1 MNNTAKPNGHCV
13 KQPENAKLDEIAAR
27 KANKHLRLIQAPAD
41 CNAQSS
47 KSTPRRPKNEDVRSR
62 EYLTEDE
69 VKKLREAAKRTGRN
83 GQRDQLIILM
93 MYRHGLRVSE
103 LIDLQWDQVSFT
115 DGAIHIRR
123 IKNGKDSVHA
133 LEGDEMRVL
142 RKLKRDAVSAKWIF
156 TSERKGTLSAR
167 AIQTM
172 IKRAGEVAGLDMPV
186 HPHMLRHAAG
196 YNLAKA
202 GATTRD
208 IQGFLGHANIQNTVI
223 YTQLAPNRFK
233 SFGELLGD

>member
-1 MNNTAKPNGHCV
+1 MNNAPRANEHCV
-13 KQPENAKLDEIAAR
+13 KQPENAKLGRKEAC
-27 KANKHLRLIQAPAD
+27 KANNHLRLIQAPAD
-41 CNAQSS
+41 CNTQSS
-47 KSTPRRPKNEDVRSR
+47 KNTPRRPKNEDVRSR

-69 VKKLREAAKRTGRN
+69 VKKLREAAKVSGRN
-83 GQRDQLIILM
+83 GHRDALIILM

-103 LIDLQWDQVSFT
+103 LTNLQWDQISFT
-115 DGAIHIRR
+115 DGAIHIKRL
-123 IKNGKDSVHA
+123 KNGKHSVHA
-133 LEGDEMRVL
+133 LEGDEIRSL
-142 RKLKRDAVSAKWIF
+142 RKIKRSATSAKWVF

-172 IKRAGEVAGLDMPV
+172 IKRAGEVAGLEMPV

-233 SFGELLGD
+233 SFGGLLGG

>member
-1 MNNTAKPNGHCV
+1 MNNAPKANEHCV
-13 KQPENAKLDEIAAR
+13 KQPENAKLGRKEAC
-27 KANKHLRLIQAPAD
+27 KANNHLRLVESPAD
-41 CNAQSS
+41 CNAQSLN
-47 KSTPRRPKNEDVRSR
+47 STPRRPKNKDVRSR

-69 VKKLREAAKRTGRN
+69 VKRLREAAKRTGRN

-133 LEGDEMRVL
+133 LEGDEIRAL
-142 RKLKRDAVSAKWIF
+142 RKIKRDGCSAKWVF

-172 IKRAGEVAGLDMPV
+172 IKRAGEVAGLDMSV

-196 YNLAKA
+196 YNLAKS

-233 SFGELLGD
+233 SFGGLLGG